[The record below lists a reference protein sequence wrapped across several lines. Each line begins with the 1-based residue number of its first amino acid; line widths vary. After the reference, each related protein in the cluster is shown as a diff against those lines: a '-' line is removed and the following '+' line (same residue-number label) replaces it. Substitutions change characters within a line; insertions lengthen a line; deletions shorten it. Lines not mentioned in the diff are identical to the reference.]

1 VNTLQVE
8 LGLRSYPI
16 HIGPGLLHDS
26 ALLTQCVAAR
36 QLLVVT
42 NDIVAPMYLGPV
54 ETAFSER
61 ELRTL
66 ILADGESCKTLGS
79 FTRII
84 DELIAN
90 RFHRDACVLAL
101 GGGVIGDLAGFA
113 AACYQR
119 GIDFLQLPTTLLAQ
133 VDSSVGG
140 KTAVNHPEAK
150 NMIGAFHQPVAV
162 IADTDALKTLPRR
175 ELNAGL
181 AEVIKYG
188 LICDAAFFD
197 WLEAHI
203 DALIAL
209 DGSALT
215 HAISRCCEI
224 KAQIVAEDEREQG
237 RRALLNL
244 GHTFGHAL
252 EALGGFGRWLH
263 GEAVAIGMQMAA
275 DASVRLGWLAG
286 DDAERIRGLLE
297 RTGLPTTASAIA
309 ADDVV
314 SRMRLDKKAGSS
326 GLKLILMRAIGEAVV
341 TPAPEPAIIRDAIA
355 GRLRGAA

>member
-1 VNTLQVE
+1 
-8 LGLRSYPI
+8 
-16 HIGPGLLHDS
+16 
-26 ALLTQCVAAR
+26 
-36 QLLVVT
+36 
-42 NDIVAPMYLGPV
+42 
-54 ETAFSER
+54 
-61 ELRTL
+61 
-66 ILADGESCKTLGS
+66 
-79 FTRII
+79 
-84 DELIAN
+84 
-90 RFHRDACVLAL
+90 
-101 GGGVIGDLAGFA
+101 
-113 AACYQR
+113 
-119 GIDFLQLPTTLLAQ
+119 
-133 VDSSVGG
+133 
-140 KTAVNHPEAK
+140 
-150 NMIGAFHQPVAV
+150 MIGAFHQPVAV

-252 EALGGFGRWLH
+252 EALGGYGHWLH

-286 DDAERIRGLLE
+286 DDAERICELLE

-314 SRMRLDKKAGSS
+314 SRMRLDKKAGSG
-326 GLKLILMRAIGEAVV
+326 GLKLILMHAIGEAVV
-341 TPAPEPAIIRDAIA
+341 TPAPEPAIIRAAIA
-355 GRLRGAA
+355 GRLQGVA